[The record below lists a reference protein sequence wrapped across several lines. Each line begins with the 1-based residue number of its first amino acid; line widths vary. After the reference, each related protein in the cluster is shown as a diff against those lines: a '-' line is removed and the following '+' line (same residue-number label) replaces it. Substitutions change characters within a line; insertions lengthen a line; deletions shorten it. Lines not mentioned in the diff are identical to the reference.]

1 MVLTAHPRLRPL
13 ALPVAAQLDAVRAA
27 VDEGRLRQHVERL
40 DAPRSR
46 RHAPDGLARAEA
58 YVVRELER
66 TGWLVERRPFPLPD
80 RTTPGVNLLA
90 RPPATARPPAVSPP
104 TVLLGAHLDTVF
116 GSPGADDNAS
126 GVACLLELARLLP
139 GYGLAAPVR
148 LAVFDEEETGLHGS
162 RALAAEL
169 TGADGTGT
177 DGTGTDETGTDGTGV
192 LGTELD
198 GTGAEPAGAERPA
211 AVVVF
216 ECVGYYSWEPRSQT
230 LPPGA
235 SLVFPGQRRR
245 ISRRDWRGD
254 WTLVAYRRSSQPLA
268 RRLGECLTHLAGS
281 GTAILARDPLDI
293 PVAGRLLRRYVPAT
307 EHFARSDHQPFWAVG
322 VPAVQLTDTAD
333 FRNPHYH
340 RPSDTPET
348 LDYRRMADIV
358 AATAVATS
366 PLAHP

>member
-13 ALPVAAQLDAVRAA
+13 AVPLAAQLDAVRAA

-46 RHAPDGLARAEA
+46 RHAPDGLARAET
-58 YVVRELER
+58 YVVRELEQA
-66 TGWLVERRPFPLPD
+66 GWLVERRPFPLPG

-90 RPPATARPPAVSPP
+90 RPPATARPPAVPAS

-139 GYGLAAPVR
+139 SHGLAAPVR

-169 TGADGTGT
+169 TGTDRIEVDGT
-177 DGTGTDETGTDGTGV
+177 D
-192 LGTELD
+192 
-198 GTGAEPAGAERPA
+198 AEAVGAERPA

-216 ECVGYYSWEPRSQT
+216 ECVGYYSREPRSQT

-245 ISRRDWRGD
+245 AGRRGWRGD
-254 WTLVAYRRSSQPLA
+254 WTLVAYRRSSRPLA
-268 RRLGECLTHLAGS
+268 RLIGECLTHLAGS

-293 PVAGRLLRRYVPAT
+293 PVVGPLLRRYVPAT
-307 EHFARSDHQPFWAVG
+307 RHFARSDHQPFWAVG

-366 PLAHP
+366 PLARP